1 MEDAFPWRDWMRGA
15 FGALGWT
22 PDVFWAATLTEYTL
36 AIEGFN
42 QANGGGADKDKGPS
56 DDELAEL
63 VKRYG

>member
-1 MEDAFPWRDWMRGA
+1 MRGA

-22 PDVFWAATLTEYTL
+22 PDVFWASTLTEYML

-42 QANGGGADKDKGPS
+42 DANGGGEKEGAGPS